1 MPGAWNVMS
10 ATDLPGD
17 SVRSVGN
24 VILNPDDSPQTHSE
38 KMARI
43 ILDRMYHFAGL
54 LDRDG
59 TILEINLPALE
70 GAGVRIEDIRGT
82 PFWEAR
88 WLAVS
93 EESKELQHQ
102 LVQRAAAGEFI
113 RCDLEVYGE
122 GSGEQT
128 IVVDYSLTPLRDNHG
143 EVAFLLAEG
152 RNITSKKKY
161 EQEIARKN
169 AELEK
174 LVEQIRML
182 DEQKNRFFSNLSH
195 ELRTPLS
202 LILGPVDEML
212 VSSEF
217 SEHQHTNLASIR
229 RNAVTLL
236 RHVNELLDLAK
247 IDAGKLQLAY
257 ELIDITGL
265 VKEITAHFEAHA
277 KQRRIH
283 CAVLSPGP
291 ILLEADPEKIS
302 HVVFNLVAN
311 AFNATPDGG
320 RISCHVEIG
329 EGNRCLLTVSDTG
342 PGVPPDMRQRIF
354 ERFQQGVEEH
364 GEARAGSGLGLAI
377 VKEFIEL
384 HGGTVTVGEA
394 PSSGAIFQV
403 ELPAAAPP
411 QVLVRKGS
419 VREQTFSP
427 ELPSGGDVSLL
438 PGRGLV
444 SDGRTD
450 LPRVL
455 VVEDNE
461 EMLHLIARTLSNEF
475 SVECASNGKQG
486 FAYMLANPPDLVI
499 TDLMLPGMSGEKLI
513 RRMRE
518 EGALTQIPVL
528 VLSARA
534 DEELRMTL
542 LATLVQDYVTKP
554 FFIPELLSRV
564 RNLVMTRRARLALQD
579 ELKTHN
585 ADLVQLARELISG
598 RRAIQRSLEAQQ
610 KSELRWRAIH
620 ENSAVGIAV
629 VDLQWRFVN
638 ANPAFCRML
647 GYTQEELLGHSVLEH
662 THPDDRNI
670 TDQRLH
676 HLLDGRLRTY
686 HHQKRFLHKDGHSL
700 WTRSSVSVI
709 PGSGDTP
716 PLMIGVVEDID
727 AQKRAEHELERARS
741 ELARVMRVTAMGEL
755 VASITHELNQPLA
768 AMVANSHA
776 CRRWLNSNPPNLK
789 EGVASMEAVV
799 RDSQRAAEVVLRL
812 RKFMR
817 RGENQQELLDL
828 SGLVEEVLDYVRESL
843 VMQNISLQTM
853 LPTELPMVLADR
865 VQLQQVVLNLVLN
878 AIEAIQAASPSVPRL
893 TLRICRRPDVGLL
906 QLEVED
912 NGCGVPP
919 SQTER
924 IFEPFYTTKNHGMGM
939 GLAICRTILEAHG
952 GQLNLIPPPDNGSSS
967 GSVFQVVL
975 PTDQGALL

>member
-1 MPGAWNVMS
+1 MS
-10 ATDLPGD
+10 ATDLSGG

-88 WLAVS
+88 WFVVS

-257 ELIDITGL
+257 ERIDITGL
-265 VKEITAHFEAHA
+265 VEEITAHFEAHA

-291 ILLEADPEKIS
+291 ILLDADPEKIG

-320 RISCHVEIG
+320 RISCQVEIR

-342 PGVPPDMRQRIF
+342 PGIPPDMRQRIF

-377 VKEFIEL
+377 VKEFVEL

-394 PSSGAIFQV
+394 PASGAIFQI
-403 ELPAAAPP
+403 ELPAVAPP
-411 QVLVRKGS
+411 QALVRKGPI
-419 VREQTFSP
+419 REQSFSP
-427 ELPSGGDVSLL
+427 ELPSRGDVSHR
-438 PGRGLV
+438 PGHGLA
-444 SDGRTD
+444 SDDRTD

-461 EMLHLIARTLSNEF
+461 EMLHLIARALSKEF

-486 FAYMLANPPDLVI
+486 FARMLASPPDLVI

-513 RRMRE
+513 RRMRDE
-518 EGALTQIPVL
+518 AALTQIPVL

-610 KSELRWRAIH
+610 KSERRWRAIH

-647 GYTQEELLGHSVLEH
+647 GYTQEELLGYSVLEL

-676 HLLDGRLRTY
+676 HLLDGRLQTY

-727 AQKRAEHELERARS
+727 EQKRAEHELERARS

-789 EGVASMEAVV
+789 EGVASVEAVV

-812 RKFMR
+812 RMFMR
-817 RGENQQELLDL
+817 RGEIQHEPLNL
-828 SGLVEEVLDYVRESL
+828 SGVVEEVLDYVRESL
-843 VMQNISLQTM
+843 VMQSISLETT
-853 LPTELPMVLADR
+853 LPTDLPVVLADR
-865 VQLQQVVLNLVLN
+865 VQLQQVVLNLLLN
-878 AIEAIQAASPSVPRL
+878 AIEAIQAASPNVPRL
-893 TLRICRRPDVGLL
+893 KLRICRSPDNGDL

-912 NGCGVPP
+912 NGCGVPAL
-919 SQTER
+919 QAER
-924 IFEPFYTTKNHGMGM
+924 IFEPFYTTKSQGMGM

-952 GQLNLIPPPDNGSSS
+952 GQLNLLPPSDSGSAAS

-975 PTDQGALL
+975 PTDQGALR

>member
-1 MPGAWNVMS
+1 MS

-24 VILNPDDSPQTHSE
+24 VILNSNDNPQTHSE

-70 GAGVRIEDIRGT
+70 GAGLRIEDIRGT

-88 WLAVS
+88 WFAVS
-93 EESKELQHQ
+93 QESKALQHQ

-128 IVVDYSLTPLRDNHG
+128 IVTDYSLTPLRDNHG

-169 AELEK
+169 SELEK
-174 LVEQIRML
+174 LVEQIRKL
-182 DEQKNRFFSNLSH
+182 DEQKSRFFSNLSH

-217 SEHQHTNLASIR
+217 SERQHTNLASIR

-247 IDAGKLQLAY
+247 VDAGKLQLAY
-257 ELIDITGL
+257 ERIDIKGL
-265 VKEITAHFEAHA
+265 VEDIAAHFEAHA
-277 KQRRIH
+277 KQRRIR

-291 ILLEADPEKIS
+291 ILVEADPERIG
-302 HVVFNLVAN
+302 HVVFNLMAN

-320 RISCHVEIG
+320 RISCRVEIVAD
-329 EGNRCLLTVSDTG
+329 RLLLTVSDSG
-342 PGVPPDMRQRIF
+342 PGIPPEMRQRIF
-354 ERFQQGVEEH
+354 ERFQQGLEDH
-364 GEARAGSGLGLAI
+364 GQARAGSGLGLAI

-394 PSSGAIFQV
+394 PGSGAIFQV
-403 ELPAAAPP
+403 EIPAFAPP
-411 QVLVRKGS
+411 QAVVRSGS
-419 VREQTFSP
+419 TGEQAFSP
-427 ELPSGGDVSLL
+427 DMSLAADIDIRH
-438 PGRGLV
+438 GRRLV
-444 SDGRTD
+444 SDTQAD
-450 LPRVL
+450 LPRIL
-455 VVEDNE
+455 IVEDNE
-461 EMLHLIARTLSNEF
+461 EMLHLIARTLSSEF
-475 SVECASNGKQG
+475 SVECAGNGEQG
-486 FAYMLANPPDLVI
+486 LGLMLANPPDLVI
-499 TDLMLPGMSGEKLI
+499 TDLMMPGMSGEKLI
-513 RRMRE
+513 RLMRE
-518 EGALTQIPVL
+518 EVQLTQIPVL

-542 LATLVQDYVTKP
+542 LANMVQDYVTKP

-585 ADLVQLARELISG
+585 ADLVQLTRELISG
-598 RRAIQRSLEAQQ
+598 RQAIQRSLEAQQ
-610 KSELRWRAIH
+610 KSERRWRAIH

-629 VDLQWRFVN
+629 VDLQWRFVS

-647 GYTQEELLGHSVLEH
+647 GYTEEELLGHSVLEH
-662 THPDDRNI
+662 THADDRNI

-676 HLLDGRLRTY
+676 HLLDGRLQTY

-709 PGSGDTP
+709 PGSGDAP

-727 AQKRAEHELERARS
+727 EHKRAEHELEQARL

-768 AMVANSHA
+768 AIVANSHA

>member
-1 MPGAWNVMS
+1 MS
-10 ATDLPGD
+10 ATDLPGG
-17 SVRSVGN
+17 SARSVGN
-24 VILNPDDSPQTHSE
+24 VILSPSDSPQTHSE

-54 LDRDG
+54 LDPDG

-70 GAGVRIEDIRGT
+70 GAGVRIEEIRGT

-88 WLAVS
+88 WFAVS
-93 EESKELQHQ
+93 EESKTLQRQ
-102 LVQRAAAGEFI
+102 FVQRAAAGEFI

-122 GSGEQT
+122 ASGEQT
-128 IVVDYSLTPLRDNHG
+128 IVADYSLTPLRDNHG

-169 AELEK
+169 SELEK

-182 DEQKNRFFSNLSH
+182 DEQKSRFFSNLSH

-217 SEHQHTNLASIR
+217 SERQHTNLASIR

-236 RHVNELLDLAK
+236 RHVNELLDLSK
-247 IDAGKLQLAY
+247 VDAGKLQLAY
-257 ELIDITGL
+257 ERIDITGL
-265 VKEITAHFEAHA
+265 VEEITAHFDAHA

-291 ILLEADPEKIS
+291 ILVEADPEKIS

-320 RISCHVEIG
+320 RISCRVETVTD
-329 EGNRCLLTVSDTG
+329 RLLLTVSDTG
-342 PGVPPDMRQRIF
+342 PGIPSEMRQRIF
-354 ERFQQGVEEH
+354 ERFQQGMEDH
-364 GEARAGSGLGLAI
+364 GQARAGTGLGLAI

-384 HGGTVTVGEA
+384 HGGTVTAGEA
-394 PSSGAIFQV
+394 PGSGAIFQI
-403 ELPAAAPP
+403 ELPTLAPP
-411 QVLVRKGS
+411 QAVVRPGS
-419 VREQTFSP
+419 SREHAYSPSLSP
-427 ELPSGGDVSLL
+427 EADTTVISGREESSNVQS
-438 PGRGLV
+438 
-444 SDGRTD
+444 D
-450 LPRVL
+450 LPRVI

-461 EMLHLIARTLSNEF
+461 EMLHLISRTLSSEF
-475 SVECASNGKQG
+475 SIECATRGEQG
-486 FAYMLANPPDLVI
+486 LRLMLANPPDLLI
-499 TDLMLPGMSGEKLI
+499 TDLMMPGMSGEKLI
-513 RRMRE
+513 RLMRE
-518 EGALTQIPVL
+518 ESRLAQIPVL
-528 VLSARA
+528 VLSALA

-542 LATLVQDYVTKP
+542 LADMVQDYVTKP
-554 FFIPELLSRV
+554 FFIPELQSRV
-564 RNLVMTRRARLALQD
+564 RNLVMTRRARLALQE

-585 ADLVQLARELISG
+585 ADLVHLTRELIAG
-598 RRAIQRSLEAQQ
+598 RRALQRSLEAQQ
-610 KSELRWRAIH
+610 KSERRWRAIH

-629 VDLQWRFVN
+629 VDLQWQFVS

-647 GYTQEELLGHSVLEH
+647 GYSEEELLGRSVLDH
-662 THPDDRNI
+662 THPDDRNV
-670 TDQRLH
+670 TDERLH
-676 HLLDGRLRTY
+676 HLLDGQLQTY
-686 HHQKRFLHKDGHSL
+686 HHQKRFLHRDGHSL

-709 PGSGDTP
+709 PGTGDSL

-727 AQKRAEHELERARS
+727 ERKRAEHELEHARS

-776 CRRWLNSNPPNLK
+776 CRRWLSGNPPNMQ
-789 EGVASMEAVV
+789 EGISSMEAVV

-817 RGENQQELLDL
+817 RGENLQELVSL
-828 SGLVEEVLDYVRESL
+828 SCLVEEVLDYVRESL
-843 VMQNISLQTM
+843 AMQNITLDTSLPSD
-853 LPTELPMVLADR
+853 LPLVLADR

-878 AIEAIQAASPSVPRL
+878 AVDAIQAAATATPRL
-893 TLRICRRPDVGLL
+893 ALRVGHSSQSGVLL
-906 QLEVED
+906 LEVED
-912 NGCGVPP
+912 NGCGVQPA
-919 SQTER
+919 QAER
-924 IFEPFYTTKNHGMGM
+924 IFEPFYTTKSHGMGM

-952 GQLNLIPPPDNGSSS
+952 GKLNLLAPSGTTFSS
-967 GSVFQVVL
+967 GCVFQVVL
-975 PTDQGALL
+975 PAQGVA

>member
-1 MPGAWNVMS
+1 MS

-24 VILNPDDSPQTHSE
+24 VILNSNDNPQTHSE

-70 GAGVRIEDIRGT
+70 GAGLRIEDIRGT

-88 WLAVS
+88 WFAVS
-93 EESKELQHQ
+93 QESKALQHQ

-128 IVVDYSLTPLRDNHG
+128 IVTDYSLTPLRDNHG

-169 AELEK
+169 SELEK
-174 LVEQIRML
+174 LVEQIRKL
-182 DEQKNRFFSNLSH
+182 DEQKSRFFSNLSH

-217 SEHQHTNLASIR
+217 SERQHTNLASIR

-247 IDAGKLQLAY
+247 VDAGKLQLAY
-257 ELIDITGL
+257 ERIDIKGL
-265 VKEITAHFEAHA
+265 VEDIAAHFEAHA
-277 KQRRIH
+277 KQRRIR
-283 CAVLSPGP
+283 CAVLSPGS
-291 ILLEADPEKIS
+291 ILVEADPERIG
-302 HVVFNLVAN
+302 HVVFNLMAN

-320 RISCHVEIG
+320 RISCRVEIVAD
-329 EGNRCLLTVSDTG
+329 RLLLTVSDSG
-342 PGVPPDMRQRIF
+342 SGIPPEMRQRIF
-354 ERFQQGVEEH
+354 ERFQQGLEDH
-364 GEARAGSGLGLAI
+364 GQAHAGSGLGLAI

-394 PSSGAIFQV
+394 PGSGAIFQV
-403 ELPAAAPP
+403 EIPAFAPP
-411 QVLVRKGS
+411 QAVVRSGS
-419 VREQTFSP
+419 TGEQAFSP
-427 ELPSGGDVSLL
+427 DMSLEADIDIRH
-438 PGRGLV
+438 GRRLV
-444 SDGRTD
+444 SDTQAD
-450 LPRVL
+450 LPRIL
-455 VVEDNE
+455 IVEDNE
-461 EMLHLIARTLSNEF
+461 EMLHLIARTLSSEF
-475 SVECASNGKQG
+475 SVECAGNGEQG
-486 FAYMLANPPDLVI
+486 LGLMLANPPDLVI
-499 TDLMLPGMSGEKLI
+499 TDLMMPGMSGEKLI
-513 RRMRE
+513 RLMRE
-518 EGALTQIPVL
+518 EAQLTQIPVL

-542 LATLVQDYVTKP
+542 LANMVQDYVTKP

-585 ADLVQLARELISG
+585 ADLVQLTRELISG
-598 RRAIQRSLEAQQ
+598 RQAIQRSLEAQQ
-610 KSELRWRAIH
+610 KSERRWRAIH

-629 VDLQWRFVN
+629 VDLQWRFVS

-647 GYTQEELLGHSVLEH
+647 GYTEEELLGHSVLEH
-662 THPDDRNI
+662 THADDRNI
-670 TDQRLH
+670 TGQRLH
-676 HLLDGRLRTY
+676 HLLDGRLQTY

-709 PGSGDTP
+709 PGSGDAP

-727 AQKRAEHELERARS
+727 EHKRAEHELEQARL

-768 AMVANSHA
+768 AIVANSHA

-878 AIEAIQAASPSVPRL
+878 AIEAIQAASPIVPRL
-893 TLRICRRPDVGLL
+893 TLRICRRPDGGLL